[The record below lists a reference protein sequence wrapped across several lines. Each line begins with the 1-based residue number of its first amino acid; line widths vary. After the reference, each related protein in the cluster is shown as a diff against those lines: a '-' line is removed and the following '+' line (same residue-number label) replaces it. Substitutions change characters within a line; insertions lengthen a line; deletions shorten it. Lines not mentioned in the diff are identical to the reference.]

1 MPKTKK
7 IGTRQFF
14 SYSEDDLKKAIEA
27 VTQNGISRKAAARQF
42 NVPRTTLIR
51 KLYSPA
57 TTPRKMG
64 PATELSEAEENV
76 FENWVLAMA
85 RKGFPIH
92 RQNLMLSV
100 KKFLEETGRET
111 KYLLNKTPGRSW
123 FQGFLK
129 RHPKIKERYPEAVS
143 KARAAVTQDRIE
155 AWFDEIQLFLEEDR
169 YDEILLD
176 PTRVFNADEAGFC
189 LCPKSEKV
197 LGPVGYKEDFYIR
210 VSSEKEQ
217 ITVMATF
224 SADGKHVPP
233 MLIFPYKRIPEAIAK
248 SVPENWGLGR
258 SDSGWMTSQVFYEYI
273 SNHFLPYLK
282 SNNIQRPVI
291 LFVDGH
297 RSHSTKH
304 VSQLCDDNGIILVS
318 LFPNTTHI
326 MQPADVS
333 VFKPLKAGWSAEV
346 RNWKFQNFPKDV
358 TRSTFGTILE
368 SVFSKYASEETIKN
382 GFRRSGLY
390 PFNKNN
396 VDYTKCIPNRIVAAQ
411 ISDKETPKNALDVL
425 ENKIEK
431 KYLTEFIQTYSKR
444 ETWSEDISYSKLY
457 SVWAE
462 IKMDCENENPQQKE
476 IHPKNISITSPVA
489 GPSRRQWETPPQKL
503 EYENPQQKEIHPKNI
518 GITSPVAGPSRR
530 QWETPP
536 QKNIRYYEEKESEGF
551 KIPTPFKKCLVFP
564 QTPDGT
570 LKTPKHKRKIFP
582 AVVSSAKYRE
592 FYENEVKK
600 KNGPKIT
607 KRKQQKTNTV
617 NEESSSNSDMDVT
630 YLDEDLDLSENE
642 NIILKT
648 NQHVI
653 VKYMDTHYPGIVL
666 KHDEFGADIRTMVS
680 AGINSWK
687 WPVKEDVL
695 YYFIEDIVC
704 NIKEPEV
711 KNNRGHFSVPEMAK
725 YNGVHY

>member
-1 MPKTKK
+1 
-7 IGTRQFF
+7 
-14 SYSEDDLKKAIEA
+14 
-27 VTQNGISRKAAARQF
+27 
-42 NVPRTTLIR
+42 
-51 KLYSPA
+51 
-57 TTPRKMG
+57 
-64 PATELSEAEENV
+64 
-76 FENWVLAMA
+76 
-85 RKGFPIH
+85 
-92 RQNLMLSV
+92 
-100 KKFLEETGRET
+100 
-111 KYLLNKTPGRSW
+111 
-123 FQGFLK
+123 
-129 RHPKIKERYPEAVS
+129 
-143 KARAAVTQDRIE
+143 
-155 AWFDEIQLFLEEDR
+155 
-169 YDEILLD
+169 
-176 PTRVFNADEAGFC
+176 
-189 LCPKSEKV
+189 
-197 LGPVGYKEDFYIR
+197 
-210 VSSEKEQ
+210 
-217 ITVMATF
+217 
-224 SADGKHVPP
+224 
-233 MLIFPYKRIPEAIAK
+233 
-248 SVPENWGLGR
+248 
-258 SDSGWMTSQVFYEYI
+258 
-273 SNHFLPYLK
+273 
-282 SNNIQRPVI
+282 
-291 LFVDGH
+291 
-297 RSHSTKH
+297 
-304 VSQLCDDNGIILVS
+304 
-318 LFPNTTHI
+318 

-444 ETWSEDISYSKLY
+444 ETWSGDISYSKLY

-462 IKMDCENENPQQKE
+462 IKMDYENENPQQKE

-518 GITSPVAGPSRR
+518 SITSPVAGPSRRQWETPPQKLEYENPQQKEIHPKNISITSPVAGPSRRQWETPPQKLEYENPQQKEIHPKNISITSPVAGPSRRQWETPPQKLEYENPQQKEIHPKNISITSPVAGPSRR

-687 WPVKEDVL
+687 WPVKGKI
-695 YYFIEDIVC
+695 Y
-704 NIKEPEV
+704 P
-711 KNNRGHFSVPEMAK
+711 
-725 YNGVHY
+725 